1 MNQIKNNLLNN
12 LISNPLA
19 KDFYLRNSIEV
30 ARDLIGKYFIKK
42 YKLKFLLGKI
52 VETEAYSGENDQAS
66 HSFIG
71 KTNRNKSMFEE
82 GGVLY
87 VYFTYGVHY
96 CANVVTGVKNSGEAV
111 LIRAVEPIAGVDF
124 ISMNRY
130 NKINLNKKE
139 FANLSNGPAKFCQGF
154 RIDKKDDGTSL
165 LGERIYISSAELSEK
180 PEILSSKRIGISK
193 SKDLLW
199 RFFIKDNKFV
209 SHTKNQK

>member
-71 KTNRNKSMFEE
+71 KSNRNKSMF
-82 GGVLY
+82 
-87 VYFTYGVHY
+87 
-96 CANVVTGVKNSGEAV
+96 
-111 LIRAVEPIAGVDF
+111 
-124 ISMNRY
+124 
-130 NKINLNKKE
+130 
-139 FANLSNGPAKFCQGF
+139 
-154 RIDKKDDGTSL
+154 
-165 LGERIYISSAELSEK
+165 
-180 PEILSSKRIGISK
+180 
-193 SKDLLW
+193 
-199 RFFIKDNKFV
+199 
-209 SHTKNQK
+209 